1 MPTLNFVK
9 KPEIFTITCKTIHHS
24 TNFDTIKVYTVDER
38 RENMIVLDHILINMT
53 YLLFPITL
61 YLIYF
66 AYVKNMDLEEKS
78 IFLEL
83 ALFSSLYMLLR
94 NIDLD
99 NYIYSIIFF
108 NIPLLISYLK
118 RKTKTSIA
126 ISIVLIIFLSIKLN
140 FSPILLIIEYLLYF
154 IIYTTLGRK
163 NKITVNNITAT
174 FVVIRTFFISFQS
187 TFYILHDESIPSLL
201 VDISI
206 MVILLLLISY
216 ITLLLFQKCE
226 SIMNY
231 NSTLNELKRE
241 KEIRMSLF
249 KITHEI
255 KNPLAVCRGYLDMLK
270 EDDYKKYREYIP
282 IISSEINRTLL
293 LMDDFLDYT
302 KVKIKKEDV
311 DLVYLLEE
319 IEKELKPLFK
329 NNNIK
334 TVFNIP
340 DDEIY
345 LDLDYNRIKQVLINV
360 FKNSIEAKSDNTT
373 ITLTIEENKDN
384 VQIIIKDTGIG
395 MDEEVLSKIGQNF
408 YTTKEKGT
416 GLGVSLSKEII
427 KLHGGSMHY
436 ESTLGKGTS
445 VYIKL
450 PLN

>member
-1 MPTLNFVK
+1 
-9 KPEIFTITCKTIHHS
+9 
-24 TNFDTIKVYTVDER
+24 
-38 RENMIVLDHILINMT
+38 
-53 YLLFPITL
+53 
-61 YLIYF
+61 
-66 AYVKNMDLEEKS
+66 
-78 IFLEL
+78 
-83 ALFSSLYMLLR
+83 
-94 NIDLD
+94 
-99 NYIYSIIFF
+99 
-108 NIPLLISYLK
+108 
-118 RKTKTSIA
+118 
-126 ISIVLIIFLSIKLN
+126 
-140 FSPILLIIEYLLYF
+140 
-154 IIYTTLGRK
+154 
-163 NKITVNNITAT
+163 
-174 FVVIRTFFISFQS
+174 
-187 TFYILHDESIPSLL
+187 
-201 VDISI
+201 
-206 MVILLLLISY
+206 
-216 ITLLLFQKCE
+216 
-226 SIMNY
+226 
-231 NSTLNELKRE
+231 
-241 KEIRMSLF
+241 
-249 KITHEI
+249 
-255 KNPLAVCRGYLDMLK
+255 MLK
-270 EDDYKKYREYIP
+270 EDDYKKYRDYIP

-360 FKNSIEAKSDNTT
+360 FKNSIEAKSDHTT
-373 ITLTIEENKDN
+373 ITLTIEEHKDN

-436 ESTLGKGTS
+436 ESKLGKGTS
-445 VYIKL
+445 VYISL